1 MFCLLSLS
9 VVNFVQNLTGFTL
22 HAGVYVQLLKE
33 KNLLPELGLE
43 VDNIVCSL
51 DPELQGAAALVAST
65 LRGKG
70 QSVDLVL
77 ESKPMKW

>member
-1 MFCLLSLS
+1 MFL
-9 VVNFVQNLTGFTL
+9 
-22 HAGVYVQLLKE
+22 QLLKDR
-33 KNLLPELGLE
+33 NLLPELGLE

-51 DPELQGAAALVAST
+51 DPELQGSAALVAST

-77 ESKPMKW
+77 ESKPLKW